1 MSEILNKSPYQE
13 SYGKY
18 VQKHYFAHPTNTPIR
33 FDDSRQITKNLTLG
47 ELRKSSFVTQE
58 EKNLFAYIPIDNRVI
73 KAFQILRDVLGK
85 PITVTS
91 SFRSYRWEIHKG
103 RSGDSQH
110 FYAKALDLKGVGLV
124 ELLKTAL
131 EEKNELYK
139 RLRAAG
145 VNAFGIYEKD
155 GFIHID
161 VRDAKVGGG
170 YYFWTGS
177 EDSELK
183 KKSMSIST
191 TVVLGIIGVVLSA
204 VGLFFK
210 FKDRK

>member
-1 MSEILNKSPYQE
+1 MAETTLRSPYQE

-18 VQKHYFAHPTNTPIR
+18 VQKYYFAKDGVT
-33 FDDSRQITKNLTLG
+33 FDLDDSRQISKNLTLG

-85 PITVTS
+85 PIKVTS
-91 SFRSYRWEIHKG
+91 SFRSYRWEIKEG
-103 RSGDSQH
+103 RSGNSQH
-110 FYAKALDLKGVGLV
+110 FHAKALDLKGVGLV

-145 VNAFGIYEKD
+145 VNAFGIYDKD

-177 EDSELK
+177 EDSEIK
-183 KKSMSIST
+183 KKSMSISG
-191 TVVLGIIGVVLSA
+191 TVVLGFVGIVLSV
-204 VGLFFK
+204 VGIAIRI
-210 FKDRK
+210 KDWRR